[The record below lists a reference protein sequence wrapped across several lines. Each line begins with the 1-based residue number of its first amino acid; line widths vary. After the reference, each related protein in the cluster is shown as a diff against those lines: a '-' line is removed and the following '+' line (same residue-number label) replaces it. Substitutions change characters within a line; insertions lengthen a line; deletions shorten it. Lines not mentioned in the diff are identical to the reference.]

1 MRSCVQDGPQADIA
15 NPPIAS
21 EKPSGSPLLTAIAI
35 AIGVGTGAVLSTGG
49 TVGVED
55 VLNGGWLSR
64 PTLAETQ
71 RQQAQA
77 IAALEKR
84 IGAVATDAEYLDLRV
99 ETVAKRAETALTDA
113 AYLDAR
119 IETVAKR
126 GEEGIATRLAAF
138 NGEVAALK
146 TQMAGVTAL
155 KDHVIALHAAK
166 SRPAAISE
174 LLVGRVDGFE
184 TGMFDMRNGVS
195 ALRSSVHDLAVSHR
209 GEIAALTHRLDK
221 LENVIVNEATGSIR
235 APAAN
240 PADKRSNLKTPAA
253 NRPRTSQ
260 APGLPLQILGHIVD
274 VKESEVAIRASFA
287 PERD

>member
-15 NPPIAS
+15 NPPVSS
-21 EKPSGSPLLTAIAI
+21 EKSSGSSPLLSAIAI

-55 VLNGGWLSR
+55 LLNGGWLSR

-84 IGAVATDAEYLDLRV
+84 IGVVAADAEYLDLRV
-99 ETVAKRAETALTDA
+99 ETVAKRAETALSDA

-126 GEEGIATRLAAF
+126 SEDGIATHVAAF
-138 NGEVAALK
+138 KGEVAVLK

-166 SRPAAISE
+166 SRPTPVAEGLI
-174 LLVGRVDGFE
+174 GRVDGFE
-184 TGMFDMRNGVS
+184 TGLFDMRNGVS

-221 LENVIVNEATGSIR
+221 LETSIEATGSIR
-235 APAAN
+235 PPAAN
-240 PADKRSNLKTPAA
+240 PADKRSNLKAPAT

-260 APGLPLQILGHIVD
+260 VPGLPLQILGHIVD
-274 VKESEVAIRASFA
+274 VKESEAPIRASFA

>member
-15 NPPIAS
+15 KPPISS
-21 EKPSGSPLLTAIAI
+21 EKSPGSSPLLTAIAI

-55 VLNGGWLSR
+55 LLNGGWLSR

-71 RQQAQA
+71 RQQAQT

-99 ETVAKRAETALTDA
+99 ETVAKRTETALTDA

-119 IETVAKR
+119 IETVAR
-126 GEEGIATRLAAF
+126 RSQEGIATHVAAF
-138 NGEVAALK
+138 KGEVGVLK

-166 SRPAAISE
+166 QRPAAVSE
-174 LLVGRVDGFE
+174 SLVGRVDGFE
-184 TGMFDMRNGVS
+184 TGLFDMRNGVS

-221 LENVIVNEATGSIR
+221 LETSIEATGSIR

-240 PADKRSNLKTPAA
+240 PDKRSNLKVPATS
-253 NRPRTSQ
+253 RPRTSQ
-260 APGLPLQILGHIVD
+260 VPGLPLQILGHMVD
-274 VKESEVAIRASFA
+274 VKENEAPIRSSFA